1 MSIETQRPVYDTY
14 QNFLH
19 GLPETLPAL
28 SEEDGDYD
36 TKPGDKGPDAYSS
49 DTYVKRGAFALRVAS
64 SPVEIHDAV
73 GEPVL
78 RQDEQYV
85 SIHLQELPVE
95 NANIGYIRESLADV
109 ADELSLPEYEGIQT
123 VAGLTYAR
131 LGKTAMLFGFNQT
144 ELPVA
149 ADLAEDPAARPV
161 VVHADKADF
170 IERHVR

>member
-1 MSIETQRPVYDTY
+1 MSIEKQRPVYSTY

-19 GLPETLPAL
+19 DLQEISPAL

-36 TKPGDKGPDAYSS
+36 TKPGDKGPDAYS
-49 DTYVKRGAFALRVAS
+49 DDRYVKRGAFALRVAS
-64 SPVEIHDAV
+64 SPIEIYDTA
-73 GEPVL
+73 GAPIL
-78 RQDEQYV
+78 RQDERYV

-95 NANIGYIRESLADV
+95 NANIGYVRESLADV
-109 ADELSLPEYEGIQT
+109 ADELSLPEYEDIRT
-123 VAGLTYAR
+123 VAGLTYTR

-149 ADLAEDPAARPV
+149 TDPAEDPAARPV
-161 VVHADKADF
+161 VVHANKTDF